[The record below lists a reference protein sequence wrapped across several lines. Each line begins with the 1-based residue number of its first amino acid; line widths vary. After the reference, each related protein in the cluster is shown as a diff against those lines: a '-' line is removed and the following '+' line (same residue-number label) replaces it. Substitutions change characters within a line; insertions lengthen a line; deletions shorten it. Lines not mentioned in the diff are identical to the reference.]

1 MEASIFCVEKDGVL
15 KVAIGLAVGCGLKEV
30 VAGGVITGV
39 ITGGPFVNG
48 VKASHAQDK
57 PCEKPPVLPIP

>member
-39 ITGGPFVNG
+39 ITGGPFANG
-48 VKASHAQDK
+48 VKGLAPSKH
-57 PCEKPPVLPIP
+57 PGVLIFS